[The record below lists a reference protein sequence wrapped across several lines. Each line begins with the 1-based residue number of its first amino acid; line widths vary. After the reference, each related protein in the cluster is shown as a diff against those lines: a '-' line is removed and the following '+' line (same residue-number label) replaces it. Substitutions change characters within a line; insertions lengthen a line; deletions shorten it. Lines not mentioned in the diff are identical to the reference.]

1 MVVVKLK
8 LVNGNTEVFLT
19 EKFSMCSAKEMHPD
33 ILDAKIYADGKL
45 IARKK
50 RLFQWVYKKFFY
62 KPLPV
67 EQNAT
72 EHEPTEEQNVVEQE
86 VSVEKPKITKSK
98 PKAKNTKKKAKE
110 V

>member
-8 LVNGNTEVFLT
+8 MVDGNTDVFLA
-19 EKFSMCSAKEMHPD
+19 EKFSLCPVKEMHPD
-33 ILDAKIYADGKL
+33 ILDAKVYADGKL
-45 IARKK
+45 IAGKK
-50 RLFQWVYKKFFY
+50 RLFQWVYKKFIY

-72 EHEPTEEQNVVEQE
+72 EHELVKGQNVVEQE
-86 VSVEKPKITKSK
+86 VPVEKPKVTKSK
-98 PKAKNTKKKAKE
+98 SKAKNTKKKEKE

>member
-8 LVNGNTEVFLT
+8 LVNGNTDVFLE
-19 EKFSMCSAKEMHPD
+19 EKFSLCPVKEMHPD
-33 ILDAKIYADGKL
+33 ILEAKIYADGRL
-45 IARKK
+45 IASKK

-72 EHEPTEEQNVVEQE
+72 EQKPVEEQNVVKQE
-86 VSVEKPKITKSK
+86 VTVEKPKITKSK
-98 PKAKNTKKKAKE
+98 PKAKNTKKKTKE